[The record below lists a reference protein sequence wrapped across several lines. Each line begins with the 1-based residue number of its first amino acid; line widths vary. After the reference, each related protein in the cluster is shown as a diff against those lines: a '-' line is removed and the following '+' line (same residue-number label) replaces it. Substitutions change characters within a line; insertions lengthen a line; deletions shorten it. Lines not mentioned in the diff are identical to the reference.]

1 MGLLCLYLL
10 GIFCDRIKMLNKKVY
25 NWYVMIENIFFNL
38 FYVFLVI
45 LRFMCCWNNKKKY
58 IYILKILV
66 KINKLWFE
74 YCNKIFY
81 F

>member
-38 FYVFLVI
+38 FYVFLVF
-45 LRFMCCWNNKKKY
+45 LRFMCCWNNKKNIFIFWKY
-58 IYILKILV
+58 
-66 KINKLWFE
+66 
-74 YCNKIFY
+74 
-81 F
+81 